1 MEIEVYVSV
10 FDQRLQ
16 HRLQCVAGI
25 HGAVAVVDV
34 IGHIAAGRPGEQHRG
49 DIDAGVVNDLSET
62 IDGFLETGVEAV
74 NEDEDP
80 PSRYPFDACIEIGLR
95 LSQVH
100 AIGAQDGEVP
110 FRIGRQTRTE
120 ARRLPAGARQ
130 PGESTRRCR
139 RNLALVP
146 SILRT

>member
-1 MEIEVYVSV
+1 MEIEFYVSV

-95 LSQVH
+95 LSQIH

-110 FRIGRQTRTE
+110 FRIGRQRGRKRDVSRL
-120 ARRLPAGARQ
+120 ARASRGNRHDDV
-130 PGESTRRCR
+130 GE
-139 RNLALVP
+139 
-146 SILRT
+146 I